1 MKLISRQSKKTL
13 GQVMGLLAVLS
24 AFSISADVFLAGLN
38 ALDRSHYASA
48 YRSFK
53 PLADNGIAEAQNNLG
68 FLYQNG
74 LGVRR
79 NYNTAIKWYQLA
91 ADQGLSEAE
100 HNLGILNYRGHG
112 VSQDYT
118 IARRWF
124 SKSAERGLSDSHFMI
139 GLMFFKGEGTQV
151 SIARA
156 SKHFTE
162 AAKSGD
168 ANGQYMLAHMIASG
182 DTESG
187 YKSSSE
193 RLSPFDFDVFSNKAS
208 DQLVA
213 ALSLASLASQNG
225 QDSADQLI
233 DFLKFQLDKEE
244 ISVAEALSQE
254 CIATDYKNCPIF

>member
-1 MKLISRQSKKTL
+1 M
-13 GQVMGLLAVLS
+13 
-24 AFSISADVFLAGLN
+24 
-38 ALDRSHYASA
+38 
-48 YRSFK
+48 
-53 PLADNGIAEAQNNLG
+53 
-68 FLYQNG
+68 
-74 LGVRR
+74 
-79 NYNTAIKWYQLA
+79 
-91 ADQGLSEAE
+91 
-100 HNLGILNYRGHG
+100 LNYRGHG

-151 SIARA
+151 STARA